1 MHDHSDTTHRALH
14 LENAY
19 ASPPARSFAKR
30 TSTSNYPFVVL
41 RFEDGHE
48 IRIAQ
53 GKVKTF
59 DAYTG
64 EVIKVVAVFDPT
76 AKERDLLESV
86 RAEDLPDAEPHES
99 R

>member
-1 MHDHSDTTHRALH
+1 MPPIPTKLRK
-14 LENAY
+14 AY
-19 ASPPARSFAKR
+19 VNREHPI
-30 TSTSNYPFVVL
+30 VLL

-48 IRIAQ
+48 IRVSQ

-64 EVIKVVAVFDPT
+64 EIIKILAVYDPT
-76 AKERDLLESV
+76 SSERELLETV
-86 RAEDLPDAEPHES
+86 RAEELPDAEPHET

>member
-1 MHDHSDTTHRALH
+1 M
-14 LENAY
+14 
-19 ASPPARSFAKR
+19 PPAPARLRKAYINR
-30 TSTSNYPFVVL
+30 DHPIVLL

-48 IRIAQ
+48 IRVAQ

-64 EVIKVVAVFDPT
+64 EIIKVLAVYDPT
-76 AKERDLLESV
+76 SAERELLETV
-86 RAEDLPDAEPHES
+86 RAEELADAEPHES

>member
-1 MHDHSDTTHRALH
+1 M
-14 LENAY
+14 
-19 ASPPARSFAKR
+19 PPAATKFRKAYV
-30 TSTSNYPFVVL
+30 NIEHPQVIL

-48 IRIAQ
+48 IKISQ

-59 DAYTG
+59 DAYAG
-64 EVIKVVAVFDPT
+64 EVIKIVAIYDPT
-76 AKERDLLESV
+76 SKERDLLDAA

>member
-1 MHDHSDTTHRALH
+1 M
-14 LENAY
+14 
-19 ASPPARSFAKR
+19 PPAAEKLRKAYVNL
-30 TSTSNYPFVVL
+30 NYPQIIL

-48 IRIAQ
+48 IFIRQ

-64 EVIKVVAVFDPT
+64 EVIKVVAIFDAT

-86 RAEDLPDAEPHES
+86 RAAG
-99 R
+99 

>member
-1 MHDHSDTTHRALH
+1 MPPVVTKLRK
-14 LENAY
+14 AY
-19 ASPPARSFAKR
+19 VNL
-30 TSTSNYPFVVL
+30 NYPQIIL

-59 DAYTG
+59 DAYAG
-64 EVIKVVAVFDPT
+64 EVIRVVAVFD
-76 AKERDLLESV
+76 ASSRERDLLESV

>member
-1 MHDHSDTTHRALH
+1 MPPSPQKLRKAYVNIDH
-14 LENAY
+14 
-19 ASPPARSFAKR
+19 PA
-30 TSTSNYPFVVL
+30 VIL

-48 IRIAQ
+48 IRVSQ

-64 EVIKVVAVFDPT
+64 EVIRIVAVYDPT
-76 AKERDLLESV
+76 SKDRDLLESV
-86 RAEDLPDAEPHES
+86 RAEALPDAEPHES

>member
-1 MHDHSDTTHRALH
+1 M
-14 LENAY
+14 
-19 ASPPARSFAKR
+19 PPAQKLRKAYINR
-30 TSTSNYPFVVL
+30 DHPLVLL

-48 IRIAQ
+48 IRVPR

-64 EVIKVVAVFDPT
+64 EIIKVVAVYDPT
-76 AKERDLLESV
+76 SAERDLLETV
-86 RAEDLPDAEPHES
+86 RAEELPDAEPHES

>member
-1 MHDHSDTTHRALH
+1 M
-14 LENAY
+14 
-19 ASPPARSFAKR
+19 PPAPNKLRKAYV
-30 TSTSNYPFVVL
+30 NVDHPAVVL

-48 IRIAQ
+48 IRIPQ

-64 EVIKVVAVFDPT
+64 EVIRVVAVFDAT

-86 RAEDLPDAEPHES
+86 RAEELPDAEPHES

>member
-1 MHDHSDTTHRALH
+1 MPIAGTKLRKAYVN
-14 LENAY
+14 LE
-19 ASPPARSFAKR
+19 
-30 TSTSNYPFVVL
+30 YPYVVL

-48 IRIAQ
+48 IRITK

-64 EVIKVVAVFDPT
+64 EVIKVVAVFDAS

>member
-1 MHDHSDTTHRALH
+1 MPIAGTKLRKAYVN
-14 LENAY
+14 LE
-19 ASPPARSFAKR
+19 
-30 TSTSNYPFVVL
+30 YPYVVL

-48 IRIAQ
+48 IRITK

-64 EVIKVVAVFDPT
+64 EVIKVVAVFDAT
-76 AKERDLLESV
+76 AQERDLLESV

>member
-1 MHDHSDTTHRALH
+1 MPIAGTKLRKAYVN
-14 LENAY
+14 LE
-19 ASPPARSFAKR
+19 
-30 TSTSNYPFVVL
+30 YPYVLL

-64 EVIKVVAVFDPT
+64 EVIKVVAVFDAT
-76 AKERDLLESV
+76 AQERDLLEAL
-86 RAEDLPDAEPHES
+86 RAEDLPDAEPHET

>member
-1 MHDHSDTTHRALH
+1 MRLH
-14 LENAY
+14 PYLSAPM
-19 ASPPARSFAKR
+19 PPAPAKLR
-30 TSTSNYPFVVL
+30 KAYVNHDNPLVVL

-48 IRIAQ
+48 IRIKQ

-64 EVIKVVAVFDPT
+64 EVVRVVAVFDDSGR
-76 AKERDLLESV
+76 ERDLLESV

>member
-1 MHDHSDTTHRALH
+1 MPPVVTKLRK
-14 LENAY
+14 AY
-19 ASPPARSFAKR
+19 VNL
-30 TSTSNYPFVVL
+30 NYPLVIL

-48 IRIAQ
+48 IRIKQ

-64 EVIKVVAVFDPT
+64 EVIKIVAIFDAT

-86 RAEDLPDAEPHES
+86 RAEELPDAEPHES